1 MTKLDPKSRQGQ
13 VAPPGLTL
21 EEIANSVL
29 PLPDRD
35 SLNEKERDSFDYIMK
50 RSKNW
55 FQSTPENADKEYRMS
70 PLYIGFLQSPEVSE
84 LWIRLTDHLGTAE
97 SRGSFTARER
107 DWIRLAVAALQ
118 KTVIQGLQ
126 IADAV
131 ASGIDPSDIKALLD
145 GRIEDLAPADR
156 QLVEY
161 IDATMHGRLTR
172 ELYEPLEARMG
183 TKGAMEYTS
192 MILFMASVRRLIEA
206 YWAIQGYVLPDRSTD
221 HDVLQAIIDGT
232 APVHGYDRLKDVV
245 NKTNG

>member
-1 MTKLDPKSRQGQ
+1 MAKLDPKSRQGQ
-13 VAPPGLTL
+13 IAPPGLTL
-21 EEIANSVL
+21 EEIASSVL

-35 SLNEKERDSFDYIMK
+35 SLSEKERESFDYIMN

-55 FQSTPENADKEYRMS
+55 FQSTPENVDKEYRMS

-84 LWIRLTDHLGTAE
+84 LWIRLTDLLGTSE
-97 SRGSFTARER
+97 GRGSFKARDR

-131 ASGIDPSDIKALLD
+131 ASGIAPADIRALLD
-145 GRIEDLAPADR
+145 GRIEDLAPEDR

-161 IDATMHGRLTR
+161 IDATIHGKLSR

-192 MILFMASVRRLIEA
+192 MIVFVSGIRRLIEA
-206 YWAIQGYVLPDRSTD
+206 YWAIQGYVLPDPSTD
-221 HDVLQAIIDGT
+221 YEVLEAIVDGT

-245 NKTNG
+245 NKTNS